1 MKKIKYPDKL
11 YLDEEI
17 VLSCA
22 FRYALGRMTYV
33 VDSVC
38 NELKRNYYALPVST
52 KERISREIQEYQDEW
67 GLAGMECD
75 NNDWNKI
82 KWLFDTKREVI
93 LEANYHNTDRW
104 ESYSAIKG
112 DDGKYYS
119 IPTMNEYH
127 TVRNIV
133 ERV

>member
-1 MKKIKYPDKL
+1 MSKIKYPEKL
-11 YLDEEI
+11 TLDEEI
-17 VLSCA
+17 VLNCA

-38 NELKRNYYALPVST
+38 NELKRNYYALRVSA
-52 KERISREIQEYQDEW
+52 KERISKEIQEYQDTWEK
-67 GLAGMECD
+67 AGMDCD
-75 NNDWNKI
+75 NDDWNKI
-82 KWLFDTKREVI
+82 KWLFDSKREVV

-104 ESYSAIKG
+104 ENLPAIKG